1 MTVLQGRLAD
11 RAAWSAVGECPV
23 EKTMALLGTKSA
35 MLIMREAYYGTTRFD
50 DFWRRVGVTKAA
62 ASARLSELVE
72 AGLLER
78 RPYQEPGQRSRD
90 EYVLTDAGT
99 DFMPVVWAMFEWG
112 RRHLP
117 NRSPLRLAHARLRG
131 RGERGDSLRQRTSCA
146 ARRADRACRQEL
158 AFRDDASA
166 VSGNRL
172 LAGRP
177 FQVATGDGCAR
188 LGFTSAAF
196 AG

>member
-11 RAAWSAVGECPV
+11 RDAWSAVGECPI

-50 DFWRRVGVTKAA
+50 DFCRRVGVTKAA
-62 ASARLSELVE
+62 AAARLSDLVD
-72 AGLLER
+72 AGLLAR

-90 EYVLTDAGT
+90 EYVLTEAGV

-117 NRSPLRLAHARLRG
+117 YDAPLRLAHLDCGAEATVEIR
-131 RGERGDSLRQRTSCA
+131 CA
-146 ARRADRACRQEL
+146 KGHRVPPDEL
-158 AFRDDASA
+158 AVR
-166 VSGNRL
+166 
-172 LAGRP
+172 
-177 FQVATGDGCAR
+177 VAKN
-188 LGFTSAAF
+188 L
-196 AG
+196 